1 MTKAFIFL
9 NGDFPNCEDFY
20 NNLNINTEH
29 LFCADGGAKKA
40 LELNYIPKEVWG
52 DFDSLD
58 QISLDL
64 LKSNNVTIK
73 KFNKDKDFTDGE
85 LLISYVTSL
94 NYDEI
99 YIIGGLGGRIDH
111 MLTNINLI
119 FKYKNIIFIDRS
131 EKLFLVTSNFILK
144 NNLNKRISFIPFS
157 DTIENLTLEGF
168 FYPLK
173 NHTLKRGDSTCLS
186 NIITSEEAFISFSS
200 GKLLGALSLDWQY
213 S

>member
-1 MTKAFIFL
+1 MMTKAFIFL

-200 GKLLGALSLDWQY
+200 GKLLGALSLD
-213 S
+213 

>member
-1 MTKAFIFL
+1 MMTKAFIFL
-9 NGDFPNCEDFY
+9 NGVFPNCKDFY
-20 NNLNINTEH
+20 NTLNINTEH

-58 QISLDL
+58 KTSLDL
-64 LKSNNVTIK
+64 LKSNNVIIK

-119 FKYKNIIFIDRS
+119 FKYNNIIFIDKS
-131 EKLFLVTSNFILK
+131 EKLFLVTTNFILK

-173 NHTLKRGDSTCLS
+173 NHTLRRGDSTCLS
-186 NIITSEEAFISFSS
+186 NIITSDEAFISFSS
-200 GKLLGALSLDWQY
+200 GNLLGALSLD
-213 S
+213 

>member
-1 MTKAFIFL
+1 MMTKAFIFL
-9 NGDFPNCEDFY
+9 NGDFPDCKDFY
-20 NNLNINTEH
+20 SNLNINTEH

-131 EKLFLVTSNFILK
+131 EKLFLVKSNFILK

-200 GKLLGALSLDWQY
+200 GKLLGALSLD
-213 S
+213 

>member
-9 NGDFPNCEDFY
+9 NGDFPNCKDFY
-20 NNLNINTEH
+20 NNLNIDTNH

-40 LELNYIPKEVWG
+40 LQLNYVPKEVWG

-58 QISLDL
+58 QTYIDL
-64 LKSNNVTIK
+64 LKNKNVIIK

-85 LLISYVTSL
+85 LLISYVKTL

-99 YIIGGLGGRIDH
+99 YVIGGFGGRIDH
-111 MLTNINLI
+111 TLTNINLI
-119 FKYKNIIFIDRS
+119 FKYSNIVFIDKH
-131 EKLFLVTSNFILK
+131 EKLFLVPSNFILK
-144 NNLNKRISFIPFS
+144 NNLNRRISFIPFS

-168 FYPLK
+168 LYPLK

-186 NIITSEEAFISFSS
+186 NIITTERASISFSS
-200 GKLLGALSLDWQY
+200 GKLLGVLSLDWQY

>member
-9 NGDFPNCEDFY
+9 NGDFPNCKDFY
-20 NNLNINTEH
+20 NNLNIDTNH

-40 LELNYIPKEVWG
+40 LELNYVPKEVWG

-58 QISLDL
+58 QTYIDL
-64 LKSNNVTIK
+64 LKNKNVIIK

-85 LLISYVTSL
+85 LLISYVKTL

-99 YIIGGLGGRIDH
+99 YVIGGFGGRIDH
-111 MLTNINLI
+111 TLTNINLI
-119 FKYKNIIFIDRS
+119 FKYSNIVFIDKH
-131 EKLFLVTSNFILK
+131 EKLFLVPSNFILK
-144 NNLNKRISFIPFS
+144 NNLNRRISFIPFS

-168 FYPLK
+168 LYPLK

-186 NIITSEEAFISFSS
+186 NIITTERASISFSS
-200 GKLLGALSLDWQY
+200 GKLLGVLSLD
-213 S
+213 

>member
-9 NGDFPNCEDFY
+9 NGDFPNCKDFY
-20 NNLNINTEH
+20 NNLNIDTNH

-40 LELNYIPKEVWG
+40 LQLNYVPKEVWG

-58 QISLDL
+58 QTYIDL
-64 LKSNNVTIK
+64 LKNKNVIIK

-85 LLISYVTSL
+85 LLISYVKTL

-99 YIIGGLGGRIDH
+99 YVIGGFGGRIDH
-111 MLTNINLI
+111 TLTNINLI
-119 FKYKNIIFIDRS
+119 FKYSNIVFIDKH
-131 EKLFLVTSNFILK
+131 EKLFLVPSNFILK
-144 NNLNKRISFIPFS
+144 NNLNRRISFIPFS

-168 FYPLK
+168 LYPLK

-186 NIITSEEAFISFSS
+186 NIITTERASISFSS
-200 GKLLGALSLDWQY
+200 GKLLGVLSLD
-213 S
+213 

>member
-186 NIITSEEAFISFSS
+186 NIITSDEAFISFSS
-200 GKLLGALSLDWQY
+200 GKLLGALSLD
-213 S
+213 

>member
-58 QISLDL
+58 QIYIDSL
-64 LKSNNVTIK
+64 KKNNVILK

-85 LLISYVTSL
+85 LLISYVKSL
-94 NYDEI
+94 DYDEI
-99 YIIGGLGGRIDH
+99 YIIGGFGGRIDH
-111 MLTNINLI
+111 TLTNINLI
-119 FKYKNIIFIDRS
+119 FKYNNIIFIDKY
-131 EKLFLVTSNFILK
+131 EKLFLVTPNFVLK
-144 NNLNKRISFIPFS
+144 NNLDKRISFIPFS
-157 DTIENLTLEGF
+157 DTVKNLTLEGF
-168 FYPLK
+168 LYPLN

-186 NIITSEEAFISFSS
+186 NIITKDIATISFSS

>member
-9 NGDFPNCEDFY
+9 NGDFPNCKDFY
-20 NNLNINTEH
+20 NNLNIDTNH

-40 LELNYIPKEVWG
+40 LELNYVPKEVWG
-52 DFDSLD
+52 DFDSLE
-58 QISLDL
+58 QTYIDL
-64 LKSNNVTIK
+64 LKNKNVIIK

-85 LLISYVTSL
+85 LLISYVKTL

-99 YIIGGLGGRIDH
+99 YVIGGFGGRIDH
-111 MLTNINLI
+111 TLTNINLI
-119 FKYKNIIFIDRS
+119 FKYSNIVFIDKH
-131 EKLFLVTSNFILK
+131 EKLFLVPSNFILK
-144 NNLNKRISFIPFS
+144 NNLNRRISFIPFS

-168 FYPLK
+168 LYPLK

-186 NIITSEEAFISFSS
+186 NIITTERASISFSS
-200 GKLLGALSLDWQY
+200 GKLLGVLSLDWQY

>member
-9 NGDFPNCEDFY
+9 NGDFPNCKDFY
-20 NNLNINTEH
+20 NNLNIDTNH

-52 DFDSLD
+52 DFDSLE
-58 QISLDL
+58 QTYIDL
-64 LKSNNVTIK
+64 LKNKNVIIK

-85 LLISYVTSL
+85 LLISYVKTL

-99 YIIGGLGGRIDH
+99 YVIGGFGGRIDH
-111 MLTNINLI
+111 TLTNINLI
-119 FKYKNIIFIDRS
+119 FKYSNIVFIDKH
-131 EKLFLVTSNFILK
+131 EKLFLVPSNFILK
-144 NNLNKRISFIPFS
+144 NNLNRRISFIPFS

-168 FYPLK
+168 LYPLK

-186 NIITSEEAFISFSS
+186 NIITTERASISFSS
-200 GKLLGALSLDWQY
+200 GKLLGVLSLD
-213 S
+213 

>member
-1 MTKAFIFL
+1 MMTKAFIFL
-9 NGDFPNCEDFY
+9 NGDFPNCKDFY
-20 NNLNINTEH
+20 NTLNINTEH

-58 QISLDL
+58 QTSLDL
-64 LKSNNVTIK
+64 LKSNNVIIK

-99 YIIGGLGGRIDH
+99 YVIGGLGGRIDH

-119 FKYKNIIFIDRS
+119 FKYNNIIFIDRF
-131 EKLFLVTSNFILK
+131 EILFLVKPKFTLK

-200 GKLLGALSLDWQY
+200 GKLLGALSLD
-213 S
+213 

>member
-9 NGDFPNCEDFY
+9 NGDFPDCKDFY
-20 NNLNINTEH
+20 SNLNINTEH

-94 NYDEI
+94 NYGEI

-111 MLTNINLI
+111 TLTNINLI

-157 DTIENLTLEGF
+157 DTIENLTLKGF

-200 GKLLGALSLDWQY
+200 GKLLGALSLD
-213 S
+213 

>member
-1 MTKAFIFL
+1 MMTKAFIFL
-9 NGDFPNCEDFY
+9 NGDFPDCKDFY
-20 NNLNINTEH
+20 SNLNINTEH

-200 GKLLGALSLDWQY
+200 GKLLGALSLD
-213 S
+213 

>member
-20 NNLNINTEH
+20 NNLSINTEH

-58 QISLDL
+58 KTSLDL
-64 LKSNNVTIK
+64 LKSNNVIIK

-99 YIIGGLGGRIDH
+99 YVIGGLGGRIDH

-119 FKYKNIIFIDRS
+119 FKYNNIIFIDKY
-131 EKLFLVTSNFILK
+131 EKLFLVTPNFILK
-144 NNLNKRISFIPFS
+144 NNLDKRISFIPFS
-157 DTIENLTLEGF
+157 DTVENLTLEGF
-168 FYPLK
+168 LYPLN

-186 NIITSEEAFISFSS
+186 NIITKNTATISFSS

>member
-20 NNLNINTEH
+20 NNLSINTEH

-58 QISLDL
+58 KTSLDL
-64 LKSNNVTIK
+64 LKSNNVIIK

-99 YIIGGLGGRIDH
+99 YVIGGLGGRIDH

-119 FKYKNIIFIDRS
+119 FKYNNIIFIDKY
-131 EKLFLVTSNFILK
+131 EKLFLVTPNFILK
-144 NNLNKRISFIPFS
+144 NNLDKRISFIPFS
-157 DTIENLTLEGF
+157 DTVENLTLEGF
-168 FYPLK
+168 LYPLN

-186 NIITSEEAFISFSS
+186 NIITKDSATISFSS
-200 GKLLGALSLDWQY
+200 GKLLGALSLD
-213 S
+213 

>member
-64 LKSNNVTIK
+64 LKSNNVIIK

-99 YIIGGLGGRIDH
+99 YVVGGLGGRIDH

-119 FKYKNIIFIDRS
+119 FKYKNIIFIDRF
-131 EKLFLVTSNFILK
+131 EKLFLVTPNFGLK

-157 DTIENLTLEGF
+157 DAIENLTLEGF

-186 NIITSEEAFISFSS
+186 NIITSNEAFISFSS
-200 GKLLGALSLDWQY
+200 GKLLGALSLD
-213 S
+213 

>member
-1 MTKAFIFL
+1 MMTKAFIFL

-20 NNLNINTEH
+20 NNLSINTEH

-58 QISLDL
+58 KTSLDL
-64 LKSNNVTIK
+64 LKSNNVIIK

-99 YIIGGLGGRIDH
+99 YVIGGLGGRIDH

-119 FKYKNIIFIDRS
+119 FKYNNIIFIDKY
-131 EKLFLVTSNFILK
+131 EKLFLVTPNFILK
-144 NNLNKRISFIPFS
+144 NNLDKRISFIPFS
-157 DTIENLTLEGF
+157 DTVENLTLEGF
-168 FYPLK
+168 LYPLN

-186 NIITSEEAFISFSS
+186 NIITKDSATISFSS
-200 GKLLGALSLDWQY
+200 GKLLGALSLD
-213 S
+213 

>member
-1 MTKAFIFL
+1 MMTKAFIFL

-186 NIITSEEAFISFSS
+186 NIITSDEAFISFSS
-200 GKLLGALSLDWQY
+200 GKLLGALSLD
-213 S
+213 